1 MICTVQSPSLVS
13 SLTNQLTIVY
23 GFFTLGVL
31 NLVISFMPGKYEFFV
46 LRAISGIAGAAL
58 IPAAFR
64 LIVAVFEP
72 HELGKAFT
80 IYGMAGALANVSG
93 IIVAGFVEYIP
104 NGGQM
109 RAWRW
114 FFRIL
119 AIVIS
124 IPAICSAIY
133 IPKAEGDAADAN
145 DKWKR
150 LDLPGSLSMLVGIV
164 LLILG
169 LTLGASDG
177 WKTAKFLVPFLL
189 SWLLFAFFF
198 IWEARIPVEYALL
211 PPSFW
216 RIKNITVF
224 IVFALYI
231 YGWWSVNFLAL
242 VETYMRVHEELA
254 IIAAVRL
261 LPEGITAAGMT
272 VVLTLFPKLV
282 SRPRWPIVVGTI
294 LGIVGYILMT
304 FSGTQIGADYWRFIF
319 TGGAIG
325 SAATM
330 MVFTAVNVGVM
341 TSVPADMAG
350 VAGAVLQVSL
360 QVGSAI
366 AMSIQA
372 GLLTIQEGNLYN
384 WKNVQYSF
392 YFEIGWGVLWLIGFV
407 LFYRTVRRGT
417 AEDEAEEGKVV
428 AHF

>member
-1 MICTVQSPSLVS
+1 M
-13 SLTNQLTIVY
+13 Y
-23 GFFTLGVL
+23 GFFALGIL

-46 LRAISGIAGAAL
+46 LRALSGIAGAAL

-80 IYGMAGALANVSG
+80 IYGMAGALANVTG

-119 AIVIS
+119 AVVIL
-124 IPAICSAIY
+124 IPSFLSVYY
-133 IPKAEGDAADAN
+133 IPKPEGDAADA
-145 DKWKR
+145 DEKWKR
-150 LDLPGSLSMLVGIV
+150 LDLPGSLSMLAGIV

-189 SWLLFAFFF
+189 SWVLFAFFF

-216 RIKNITVF
+216 RIKNITVL

-231 YGWWSVNFLAL
+231 YGWWAVNFLAL
-242 VETYMRVHEELA
+242 VETFMRVHEELA

-261 LPEGITAAGMT
+261 LPEGIAAAAMT
-272 VVLTLFPKLV
+272 FVLTAYPSLV
-282 SRPRWPIVVGTI
+282 SRPRWPIVSGMV
-294 LGIVGYILMT
+294 LGIVGYVLMAQ
-304 FSGTQIGADYWRFIF
+304 SGTQVGNDYWRFIF
-319 TGGAIG
+319 TGGIIG

-330 MVFTAVNVGVM
+330 VVFTATNVGVM
-341 TSVPADMAG
+341 TSVPPEMAG

-366 AMSIQA
+366 ALSVQA
-372 GLLTIQEGNLYN
+372 GLLTIEPDNLYN
-384 WKNVQYSF
+384 WRNIQYSF
-392 YFEIGWGVLWLIGFV
+392 YFEIGWGILWLIGFV
-407 LFYRTVRRGT
+407 LFYRATKT
-417 AEDEAEEGKVV
+417 ETKQDEAEEGRVV

>member
-133 IPKAEGDAADAN
+133 IPKSEGDASDAAD
-145 DKWKR
+145 
-150 LDLPGSLSMLVGIV
+150 
-164 LLILG
+164 
-169 LTLGASDG
+169 
-177 WKTAKFLVPFLL
+177 
-189 SWLLFAFFF
+189 
-198 IWEARIPVEYALL
+198 
-211 PPSFW
+211 
-216 RIKNITVF
+216 
-224 IVFALYI
+224 
-231 YGWWSVNFLAL
+231 
-242 VETYMRVHEELA
+242 
-254 IIAAVRL
+254 
-261 LPEGITAAGMT
+261 
-272 VVLTLFPKLV
+272 
-282 SRPRWPIVVGTI
+282 
-294 LGIVGYILMT
+294 
-304 FSGTQIGADYWRFIF
+304 
-319 TGGAIG
+319 
-325 SAATM
+325 
-330 MVFTAVNVGVM
+330 
-341 TSVPADMAG
+341 
-350 VAGAVLQVSL
+350 
-360 QVGSAI
+360 
-366 AMSIQA
+366 
-372 GLLTIQEGNLYN
+372 
-384 WKNVQYSF
+384 
-392 YFEIGWGVLWLIGFV
+392 
-407 LFYRTVRRGT
+407 
-417 AEDEAEEGKVV
+417 
-428 AHF
+428 